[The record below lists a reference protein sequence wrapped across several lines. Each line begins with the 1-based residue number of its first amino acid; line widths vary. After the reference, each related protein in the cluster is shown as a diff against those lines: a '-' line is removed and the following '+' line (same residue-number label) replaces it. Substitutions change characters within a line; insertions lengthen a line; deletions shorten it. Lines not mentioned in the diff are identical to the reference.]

1 MKANE
6 ELAAY
11 AHDAWSRWMKY
22 LFDESIE
29 VGDGCYEIP
38 APLVRRWQRQMN
50 TPYEKLP
57 EEEKES
63 DRQEAL
69 KIQRIFIGE
78 E

>member
-38 APLVRRWQRQMN
+38 APLVRRW
-50 TPYEKLP
+50 
-57 EEEKES
+57 
-63 DRQEAL
+63 
-69 KIQRIFIGE
+69 
-78 E
+78 

>member
-1 MKANE
+1 
-6 ELAAY
+6 
-11 AHDAWSRWMKY
+11 
-22 LFDESIE
+22 
-29 VGDGCYEIP
+29 
-38 APLVRRWQRQMN
+38 MN